1 MERLVV
7 ANWKMNGSIKLVQEF
22 HSLQNNP
29 KTTTIIC
36 PPSCYLPLLKPS
48 SFKLG
53 AQNCHQAEKGAFTGE
68 VSPAHLKE
76 LGCQY
81 VIVGHSERR
90 TLFQENDSLINQKA
104 AQAIEHGMIPIV
116 CVGETYLEHQEGRF
130 KQALLAQMDRAL
142 HNLDSQKYV
151 IAYEPIWSI
160 GTGLVPTNKDIE
172 EVLEMIHARLG
183 RSAKIIYGGSVTD
196 KNILTLSQISNLDGV
211 LVGGASLNIKTFQ
224 TIIDAF

>member
-1 MERLVV
+1 MKRLVV
-7 ANWKMNGSIKLVQEF
+7 ANWKMNGSIQLVHDFQA
-22 HSLQNNP
+22 LQNNP
-29 KTTTIIC
+29 KATTIIC
-36 PPSCYLPLLKPS
+36 PPSCYLPLFKPS
-48 SFKLG
+48 IFALG
-53 AQNCHQAEKGAFTGE
+53 AQNCHFAEKGAFTGE
-68 VSPAHLKE
+68 ISPAHLKE

-104 AQAIEHGMIPIV
+104 AQAIECGITPIV
-116 CVGETYLEHQEGRF
+116 CVGETYLERQEGRF
-130 KQALLAQMDRAL
+130 KHALLAQVDRAL

-151 IAYEPIWSI
+151 VAYEPIWSI

-172 EVLEMIHARLG
+172 EILEMIRARLG

-196 KNILTLSQISNLDGV
+196 KNILTLSQVPNLDGV
-211 LVGGASLNIKTFQ
+211 LVGGASLNIKTFK

>member
-1 MERLVV
+1 MKRLVV
-7 ANWKMNGSIKLVQEF
+7 ANWKMNGSINLIHDFQF
-22 HSLQNNP
+22 LQNNP
-29 KTTTIIC
+29 KTTTIVC
-36 PPSCYLPLLKPS
+36 PPSCYLPLFKPS
-48 SFKLG
+48 TFALG
-53 AQNCHQAEKGAFTGE
+53 AQNCHYAEKGAFTGE
-68 VSPAHLKE
+68 ISPIQLKE

-104 AQAIEHGMIPIV
+104 AQAIEHGIIPIV
-116 CVGETYLEHQEGRF
+116 CVGESYLERKEDRF
-130 KQALLAQMDRAL
+130 KQVLLAQIDHAL

-160 GTGLVPTNKDIE
+160 GTGLVPTTKDIE
-172 EVLEMIHARLG
+172 EVLEMIRSRLE
-183 RSAKIIYGGSVTD
+183 RSTKIIYGGSVTD
-196 KNILTLSQISNLDGV
+196 KNSLILSQIPNLDGV